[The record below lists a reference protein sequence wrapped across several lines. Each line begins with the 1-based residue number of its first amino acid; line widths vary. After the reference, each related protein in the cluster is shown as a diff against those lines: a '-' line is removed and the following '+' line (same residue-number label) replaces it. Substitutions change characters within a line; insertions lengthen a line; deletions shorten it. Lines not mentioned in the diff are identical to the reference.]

1 MINATNN
8 IVKGE
13 RRNAPGSGKKS
24 MYEVTIKKT
33 FSAAHILKEI
43 GGKCED
49 LHGHN
54 FIVEVTVRGK
64 SLNEEDILIDFRDLK
79 RWTNEVMEALDHKYL
94 NEIEVFKGMNPS
106 SERIARYIH
115 DRLTDMIKP
124 TNLSVARVTVW
135 ESENARVAHYNE

>member
-1 MINATNN
+1 
-8 IVKGE
+8 
-13 RRNAPGSGKKS
+13 

-54 FIVEVTVRGK
+54 FSVEATVRGE
-64 SLNEEDILIDFRDLK
+64 SLNGEDILIDFRDLK
-79 RWTNEVMEALDHKYL
+79 RWINEILEMLDHKYL

-106 SERIARYIH
+106 SERIAGYIH
-115 DRLTDMIKP
+115 DQLADKVKSSGL
-124 TNLSVARVTVW
+124 NVARVTVW
-135 ESENARVAHYNE
+135 ESENARVTYYDHE

>member
-1 MINATNN
+1 
-8 IVKGE
+8 
-13 RRNAPGSGKKS
+13 
-24 MYEVTIKKT
+24 MYEVTIRKT

-54 FIVEVTVRGK
+54 FIVEVTVKGEA
-64 SLNEEDILIDFRDLK
+64 LNEEDLLIDFRDLK
-79 RWTNEVMEALDHKYL
+79 RWTNEIQETLDHKYL

-115 DRLTDMIKP
+115 DRLADKVKTMGLNI
-124 TNLSVARVTVW
+124 ARVTVW
-135 ESENARVAHYNE
+135 ESENARVTYYHE